1 MGRPLS
7 TKSLIAYWCV
17 DSVVYDL
24 EALKAIREG
33 DKRRGIRCIL
43 LSMTAAKLAAEEAE
57 EHD

>member
-7 TKSLIAYWCV
+7 TKGMIACWCV
-17 DSVVYDL
+17 DSVVFDL
-24 EALKAIREG
+24 EALKALREG